1 MNETDTIHIYRPVSF
16 PVLLKKASGRQK
28 TTIFAA
34 WLVSLLLSIGL
45 GLASII
51 FEWSGIQATFGG
63 ISVHMTL
70 YPPLIISLFWTLWF
84 GFWWGFIPAYLST
97 LVLALFSGMPVEWA
111 LLFAFADPIG
121 LAVFAIAYQAL
132 PVSIAMRSLN
142 ALLIFIALS
151 FVSGIFGSS
160 GSFIWTYTNNI
171 GVSEM
176 LPIWQG
182 WWLGAF
188 LQNILI
194 VAPLLALFSPTVINW
209 RNNNNWIRQN
219 NIYLHKR
226 IILMTTTMLVG
237 VFIYIYV
244 SIRFSTY
251 QFINTFSD
259 NAVNDWQVPVKHLTE
274 SVSALFWVVSTIII
288 FITLFGYRLFTFWST
303 SLKQSQQAL
312 QAANNELEERVQQ
325 RTHELEE
332 AKENAER
339 ANAAKSKFLTNTSH
353 ELRTPL
359 NAILGFGQLLEIDTN
374 PALNSKHRE
383 YAHDIVNAG
392 EHLLDIVNQLLDLS
406 HIESGRAKVVLQKID
421 FVDILRQCISFI
433 RPLANKQSVTIIGGK
448 SPENVYM
455 VTADPSR
462 LKQVII
468 NLLSNAVKYNQRQG
482 YISILVNRHEDFVQ
496 LVISNTG
503 AGISAGNLEHIF
515 DLFNRA
521 EAHTQIEG
529 TGIGLAVSR
538 NLVDLMH
545 GKITVQS
552 TLNDLTIFTLSLPA
566 A

>member
-1 MNETDTIHIYRPVSF
+1 MSKTDATNLYQPVSL
-16 PVLLKKASGRQK
+16 PALLKKASGRQK

-63 ISVHMTL
+63 VSVHITL

-97 LVLALFSGMPVEWA
+97 LALALFSGMPVEWA

-121 LAVFAIAYQAL
+121 LAVFAIAYQAI
-132 PVSIAMRSLN
+132 PVSIAMRSVN
-142 ALLIFIALS
+142 ALLVFIALS

-188 LQNILI
+188 FQNILI
-194 VAPLLALFSPTVINW
+194 VAPLLALLTPTIINW
-209 RNNNNWIRQN
+209 RNNNNWVRPN
-219 NIYLHKR
+219 TIYQQKH

-237 VFIYIYV
+237 VFIYIYI
-244 SIRFSTY
+244 SIQFSSH
-251 QFINTFSD
+251 QFTNAFSGG
-259 NAVNDWQVPVKHLTE
+259 AVNDWQRPVNRLTE
-274 SVSALFWVVSTIII
+274 SISALYWVVSTIII
-288 FITLFGYRLFTFWST
+288 FITLFGYRLFNFWST
-303 SLKQSQQAL
+303 SLKQSQLAL
-312 QAANNELEERVQQ
+312 QAANDELEERVQQ
-325 RTHELEE
+325 RTRELED

-339 ANAAKSKFLTNTSH
+339 ANAAKSQFLTNTSH

-359 NAILGFGQLLEIDTN
+359 NAILGFGQLLEIDSN
-374 PALNSKHRE
+374 PALHPKHIE

-392 EHLLDIVNQLLDLS
+392 EHLLNIVNQLLDLS
-406 HIESGRAKVVLQKID
+406 RIESGHAKIVLQEID
-421 FVDILRQCISFI
+421 FVDILQQCINFI

-468 NLLSNAVKYNQRQG
+468 NLLSNAVKYNQERG

-503 AGISAGNLEHIF
+503 AGISAENLEHIF

-521 EAHTQIEG
+521 EAHSQIEG
-529 TGIGLAVSR
+529 TGIGLAVSK

-545 GKITVQS
+545 GKIMVQS
-552 TLNDLTIFTLSLPA
+552 TRNDLTIFTLSLPA